1 MTGFLL
7 RRLAETLALL
17 LLVSLLVYALIGLM
31 PGDPIDLMIAADPT
45 LTAAD
50 AQRLKALAG
59 LDRPLLERWVD
70 WLGAA
75 LQGDFG
81 YSRLYSLP
89 ALEVLWPRLLNT
101 LLLMGTS
108 LALALLLALPAGVM
122 AALRPRSMLDHAANL
137 LAFAGFSVPSFW
149 LALLLIIVF
158 AVELG
163 WLPAGGA
170 AAIGGEGGL
179 LERLRYLVLPVGT
192 LTLLTAGTMLR
203 FVRASMLETLREPFI
218 RTARAKG
225 LGTWRLVTRHALPH
239 AMLPLVTLLALQLG
253 SLFSGA
259 LVVET
264 VFAYLGMG
272 RLIYDAILGNDFNLA
287 LLALM
292 AATLVTLAANLL
304 ADLCYAWLDPRISYD
319 E

>member
-1 MTGFLL
+1 MITWLV
-7 RRLAETLALL
+7 RRLAGMIVM
-17 LLVSLLVYALIGLM
+17 LLVISFLVYGLIGLM
-31 PGDPIDLMIAADPT
+31 PGDPIDLMLAADPR
-45 LTAAD
+45 LTTED

-59 LDRPLLERWVD
+59 LDRPLLERWLD
-70 WLGAA
+70 WLGRA
-75 LQGDFG
+75 LAGGFG

-89 ALEVLWPRLLNT
+89 AVEVLWPRLLNT

-108 LALALLLALPAGVM
+108 LVLAVAIALPAGVM
-122 AALRPRSMLDHAANL
+122 AALRPRSLLDHGVNL

-158 AVELG
+158 AVKLG

-170 AAIGGEGGL
+170 EAIGGGGGL
-179 LERLRYLVLPVGT
+179 AERLRYLVLPVAT
-192 LTLLTAGTMLR
+192 LTLLTAGTLLR
-203 FVRASMLETLREPFI
+203 FIRASMLETLREPFI

-225 LGTWRLVTRHALPH
+225 LGPWRLVTRHALRH
-239 AMLPLVTLLALQLG
+239 AMLPMVTILALQLA

-264 VFAYLGMG
+264 VFAYPGMG
-272 RLIYDAILGNDFNLA
+272 KLIYDAILGNDYNLA

-292 AATLVTLAANLL
+292 MATLVTLLANLL
-304 ADLCYAWLDPRISYD
+304 ADLCYVWLDPRITYD
-319 E
+319 G